1 VVYLQFSLVIIGC
14 SSDEQKPE
22 CFVPLSKNMYY
33 EISILSNQYN
43 ITFFFSVLSSLN
55 ITISSYLNLGKIHYR
70 VSKVHVFV
78 SVASKVTCSF

>member
-1 VVYLQFSLVIIGC
+1 MVYLQFSLIIIGC
-14 SSDEQKPE
+14 SSDEQKTE
-22 CFVPLSKNMYY
+22 CFILLSKNMYH

-55 ITISSYLNLGKIHYR
+55 ITISSYSNFGKIHYR

-78 SVASKVTCSF
+78 SVASKVTRSF